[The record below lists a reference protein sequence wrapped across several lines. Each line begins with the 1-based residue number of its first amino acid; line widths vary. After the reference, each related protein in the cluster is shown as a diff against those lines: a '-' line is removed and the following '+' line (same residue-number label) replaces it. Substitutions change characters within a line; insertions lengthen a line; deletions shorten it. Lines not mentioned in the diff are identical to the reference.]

1 MKPTQYVFSNKLNS
15 YPAMNEYSP
24 SYSDVKM
31 GIITYILIWIGVLAI
46 LIKVLKQQLTKTPI
60 IVGFTVG
67 IILIYLE
74 SKGT

>member
-31 GIITYILIWIGVLAI
+31 GIITYVLIWIGVIAI
-46 LIKVLKQQLTKTPI
+46 LI
-60 IVGFTVG
+60 
-67 IILIYLE
+67 ILLH
-74 SKGT
+74 